1 MGIRM
6 LADHFS
12 EKDIENYV
20 EEDYDA
26 EELEEMKERA
36 MPFLGGE
43 RDQAITLTNASAQAN
58 ASNLKQSD
66 NADEEEDDIVSKLS
80 PLTDNQFSFSAAGHA
95 L

>member
-1 MGIRM
+1 MGMRM

-36 MPFLGGE
+36 MPFLGD
-43 RDQAITLTNASAQAN
+43 RDQTITLANASASAN
-58 ASNLKQSD
+58 ANNLKQRE

-80 PLTDNQFSFSAAGHA
+80 PLTDNQFSFSSAGHA